1 MISAYWK
8 SGRKIQHLP
17 YVSQGDAPS
26 IMACSCGATI
36 IPLGLRHG
44 IKNMNARSSL
54 FVLAIG
60 FGVLIV
66 LIAVLGFGAIRRADE
81 IYREMQIA
89 QDLYSEAETF
99 RRGIMTDTYLAD
111 ILLRDYLL
119 DPSPH
124 SAPLHRQELLAIR
137 DSLQQR
143 VDQLS
148 SRMPESDSPG
158 LRQLQTEVEAY
169 WDSLDPIFEWTAK
182 DKAERSWLFLARKV
196 LPRREAV
203 VGLAREVARMNTQN
217 LQKERQRLR
226 ASQLVLH
233 KFLLQMMSIALILGS
248 CVALLTT
255 HRVVLLEKRHE
266 AQRKQ
271 IEESQNN
278 LRRLSHRLVQAQEI
292 ERTSLSRELHDEVGQ
307 MMTALGIELRNL
319 ETLRNGNG
327 DAFRRRL
334 EEIRELNANAMRAIR
349 DLAMG
354 LRPSMLDDLGL
365 EAALQ
370 WQGREFSR
378 HTGVPA
384 VVQVDGTFEA
394 LTDAQR
400 TCIYRVVQEALTN
413 CARHANARNVLVSI
427 QAREES
433 LVVLVQDDGVG
444 FNSLGS
450 IRAGLGLLGIRERVQ
465 ALDGR
470 VKISSEPHKGTTIE
484 VEIPVGVP
492 A

>member
-1 MISAYWK
+1 
-8 SGRKIQHLP
+8 
-17 YVSQGDAPS
+17 
-26 IMACSCGATI
+26 
-36 IPLGLRHG
+36 
-44 IKNMNARSSL
+44 MNARSSL

-60 FGVLIV
+60 FGALIV
-66 LIAVLGFGAIRRADE
+66 LIAVLGFGAIRRADQ
-81 IYREMQIA
+81 IYREMQVA
-89 QDLYSEAETF
+89 QDIYSEAETF

-119 DPSPH
+119 DPSPQ
-124 SAPLHRQELLAIR
+124 SAPLHRQELQAIR
-137 DSLQQR
+137 NSLQQR

-148 SRMPESDSPG
+148 NLVPDSDSPG
-158 LRQLQTEVEAY
+158 LRQLQAEVEAY

-196 LPRREAV
+196 LPHREAV
-203 VGLAREVARMNTQN
+203 VGLAREVARMNTEN
-217 LQKERQRLR
+217 LQRERQRLQN
-226 ASQLVLH
+226 SQLVLH

-248 CVALLTT
+248 FVAFLTT
-255 HRVVLLEKRHE
+255 HRVMLLERRHE

-271 IEESQNN
+271 IEETQNN

-307 MMTALGIELRNL
+307 MMTALGIELGNL
-319 ETLRNGNG
+319 EKMRNGNG
-327 DAFRRRL
+327 DAFKKRL
-334 EEIRELNANAMRAIR
+334 EEVRRLNANSMRAIR

-365 EAALQ
+365 EAALE

-384 VVQVDGTFEA
+384 VVRVDGMFEA

-413 CARHANARNVLVSI
+413 CARHANAKSVLVSI
-427 QAREES
+427 HSGEES
-433 LVVLVQDDGVG
+433 VVVLIKDDGVG
-444 FNSLGS
+444 FSSLGHL
-450 IRAGLGLLGIRERVQ
+450 RGGLGLLGIRERVE
-465 ALDGR
+465 ALDGMLR
-470 VKISSEPHKGTTIE
+470 IFSEPEKGTTIE
-484 VEIPVGVP
+484 VEIPAGVP